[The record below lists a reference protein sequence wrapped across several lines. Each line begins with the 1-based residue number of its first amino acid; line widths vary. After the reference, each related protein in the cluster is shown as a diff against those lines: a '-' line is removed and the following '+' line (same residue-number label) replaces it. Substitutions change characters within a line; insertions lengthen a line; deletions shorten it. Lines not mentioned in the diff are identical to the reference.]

1 MKALSINIDL
11 DTEDL
16 LTTAT
21 ALAGSLSVENFVLS
35 AAIEKAKQSIEY
47 EQGLNLSRHDATLL
61 AEALD
66 RPAIANSKLKT
77 AATCYQ
83 AKNK

>member
-1 MKALSINIDL
+1 MKVLSINIDL

-21 ALAGSLSVENFVLS
+21 ALIGELSIENFVLS
-35 AAIEKAKQSIEY
+35 AAIEKAKQIIER
-47 EQGLNLSRHDATLL
+47 EQVLKLSRHDATLL
-61 AEALD
+61 VEALD
-66 RPAIANSKLKT
+66 RPAMANSKLK
-77 AATCYQ
+77 AAAARYQ